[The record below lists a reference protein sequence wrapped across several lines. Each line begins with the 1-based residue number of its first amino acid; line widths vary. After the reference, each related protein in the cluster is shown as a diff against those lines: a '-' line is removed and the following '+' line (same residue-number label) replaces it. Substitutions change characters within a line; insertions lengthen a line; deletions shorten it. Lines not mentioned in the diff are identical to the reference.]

1 VNRSLRP
8 PNPVPSSS
16 LPNTIRQP
24 WSLWHT
30 RILVLVST
38 VRALIVLAITLLS
51 VSARADETS
60 LLRVFLLDGTTLTS
74 YGEYAR
80 VGDRIVF
87 SMPLG
92 AVPGGSPR
100 LQLVSLPE
108 GGVDWTRTDAYRDAA
123 RSAQYAATQGEGD
136 FALMTGDVARVLNEI
151 ALTSDPARR
160 LRLAEQAR
168 AQLAEWPARHHG
180 YRARDVREIAA
191 LIDETIS
198 DLRAAA
204 GGSEV
209 DLSFVANVEP
219 PAPVRL
225 LPPPTE
231 MEVAAQALSIAQMSD
246 VPADRVAMLRNTIA
260 FIDASPGADASPG
273 LRRARDFAQ
282 GRLDRELEADRR
294 YAGLTQTLTA
304 QAAAYAGRAD
314 VRGVER
320 VIARVGGLDE
330 RLGRQRP
337 QEVSSLI
344 ASLQAQLDSA
354 RRLRLARDRW
364 RLRLEAYRSYS
375 RFVKSPLA
383 QLDLIQPGLQ
393 DIKTLAGPE
402 AVILS
407 RLTEHVSR
415 ATRELRRV
423 IPPPDLAPV
432 HALLQSACQ
441 MAGAAVDTRFKAIS
455 SGNMTTAWNA
465 SAAAAGSLMLLA
477 RARDELDRYLVPPRQ
492 P

>member
-1 VNRSLRP
+1 
-8 PNPVPSSS
+8 
-16 LPNTIRQP
+16 
-24 WSLWHT
+24 
-30 RILVLVST
+30 VLVPT
-38 VRALIVLAITLLS
+38 FRALILTSIALLS
-51 VSARADETS
+51 VPAQADEAS
-60 LLRVFLLDGTTLTS
+60 QLRVFLRDGTTLTS
-74 YGEYAR
+74 FGEYAR

-92 AVPGGSPR
+92 ATPDGAPR
-100 LQLVSLPE
+100 LQLVSLPQH
-108 GGVDWTRTDAYRDAA
+108 GVDWQRTDAYREAA
-123 RSAQYAATQGEGD
+123 RSTQYAATDGEND

-151 ALTSDPARR
+151 ALADDPARR

-168 AQLAEWPARHHG
+168 AQLADWPARHYG

-204 GGSEV
+204 GGNEV
-209 DLSFVANVEP
+209 DVSFVANVEP
-219 PAPVRL
+219 PAPVHL
-225 LPPPTE
+225 LPPPAPR
-231 MEVAAQALSIAQMSD
+231 EVIAQALSIAEMTD
-246 VPADRVAMLRNTIA
+246 VPADRIAMLRNTIA
-260 FIDASPGADASPG
+260 FIDGSSGAGSDAV
-273 LRRARDFAQ
+273 LQRARDFAQ
-282 GRLDRELEADRR
+282 ERLARELDADRR
-294 YAGLTQTLTA
+294 YTGLTRRLTA
-304 QAAAYAGRAD
+304 QAAASAGTGD

-320 VIARVGGLDE
+320 VLARVDRLDE
-330 RLGRQRP
+330 QLGRQRP
-337 QEVSSLI
+337 ADVRALV

-364 RLRLEAYRSYS
+364 RLRRAGYRSYS

-383 QLDLIQPGLQ
+383 HLDLMRPGLQ

-402 AVILS
+402 AATLG
-407 RLTEHVSR
+407 RLTER
-415 ATRELRRV
+415 ATQVTRELRGV

-441 MAGAAVDTRFKAIS
+441 MAAAAVETRLKAVA
-455 SGNMTTAWNA
+455 SGDMATAWNA

-477 RARDELDRYLVPPRQ
+477 RARDDLDRYLAPPRQ